1 MRIAEFECHR
11 IPVNH
16 RGDWIFVR
24 VADDAGNAG
33 WGEASGSG
41 DDDVVLAA
49 LAEMATPLQQDDYDP
64 DDLLDHLRRS
74 APADKVPRT
83 AASAVE
89 HAVTELVAR
98 RMGTSVA
105 EMLSSGG
112 NVRDEVPIYANLNRM
127 CRDRSP
133 ETAAAAGRQAVAGGL
148 KRVKFAPF
156 DEVTPEGL
164 AREGTGIAEPGA
176 DRLRALRDAIGP
188 DIALMVDYHWRF
200 TPETVPYLG
209 DLARELDIGW
219 IEDPLP
225 ELDPDEM
232 QRLRDLSGARIAGGE
247 ALLLHEDFEALI
259 RSRAV
264 DVLIAD
270 VKYVGGVGPLDRI
283 CKLAADEGMTFAP
296 HNPSGPIATAA
307 SAHVMAANP
316 NAEVLEFPFGEV
328 PWRTE
333 FAAGE
338 SLIDDRFAVKG
349 PGYGVALVPENAG
362 TRAS

>member
-1 MRIAEFECHR
+1 MRIVEIECHR

-33 WGEASGSG
+33 WGEASSSG
-41 DDDVVLAA
+41 DDDAVLAA
-49 LAEMATPLQQDDYDP
+49 MTEMATPLQQDEYEP
-64 DDLLDHLRRS
+64 DALLAHLRRS
-74 APADKVPRT
+74 APVDKVPRT

-98 RMGTSVA
+98 RLGKSVA
-105 EMLSSGG
+105 GMLSSDG
-112 NVRDEVPIYANLNRM
+112 NARADVPIYANLNRM

-133 ETAAAAGRQAVAGGL
+133 ETAAAAVREAMAGGL

-164 AREGTGIAEPGA
+164 ADAGTGLAEAGA
-176 DRLRALRDAIGP
+176 DRLRALRDAAGP
-188 DIALMVDYHWRF
+188 DIALMVDCHWRF

-209 DLARELDIGW
+209 ALARELDIGW

-225 ELDPDEM
+225 ELDPNEM

-247 ALLLHEDFEALI
+247 ALLVQEDFEALI

-270 VKYVGGVGPLDRI
+270 VKFVGGVGALDRI
-283 CKLAADEGMTFAP
+283 CKLAADQGITFAP

-307 SAHVMAANP
+307 SAHVVAANP

-328 PWRTE
+328 PWRTD

-338 SLIDDRFAVKG
+338 SLIGDRLTVAS
-349 PGYGVALVPENAG
+349 PGYGVALVPEKAG
-362 TRAS
+362 TRAT

>member
-24 VADDAGNAG
+24 VADEAGNAG

-49 LAEMATPLQQDDYDP
+49 LAEMATPLQQDAFEP
-64 DDLLDHLRRS
+64 DALLDHLRRS

-98 RMGTSVA
+98 RLDSSVA
-105 EMLSSGG
+105 EMLNGG
-112 NVRDEVPIYANLNRM
+112 GGVLDDVPIYANLNRM

-156 DEVTPEGL
+156 DEVTPDGL
-164 AREGTGIAEPGA
+164 AAEGTGVAEAGA

-188 DIALMVDYHWRF
+188 EVALMVDCHWRF
-200 TPETVPYLG
+200 TPQTVPYLG

-225 ELDPDEM
+225 DLDPDEM
-232 QRLRDLSGARIAGGE
+232 RRLRDTSGARIAGGE
-247 ALLLHEDFEALI
+247 ALLLQEDFEALI

-283 CKLAADEGMTFAP
+283 CKLAADQGMTFAP

-307 SAHVMAANP
+307 SAHVMAANS
-316 NAEVLEFPFGEV
+316 NAEVLEYPFGEV
-328 PWRTE
+328 PWRTD

-338 SLIDDRFAVKG
+338 RLTGDRFAVKG
-349 PGYGVALVPENAG
+349 PGYGVALKPEKAG
-362 TRAS
+362 TRAT

>member
-1 MRIAEFECHR
+1 MRIADFECHR

-24 VADDAGNAG
+24 VADDLGNAG
-33 WGEASGSG
+33 WGEASSSG
-41 DDDVVLAA
+41 DDDAA
-49 LAEMATPLQQDDYDP
+49 IAAMTEMVSRLLQVDHDP
-64 DDLLDHLRRS
+64 DVLLAQIRQS
-74 APADKVPRT
+74 APAEKIPRT

-89 HAVTELVAR
+89 HAVTELAAR
-98 RMGTSVA
+98 CAGTSVA
-105 EMLSSGG
+105 ETFADGG
-112 NVRDEVPIYANLNRM
+112 STKDAVPIYANLNRM

-133 ETAAAAGRQAVAGGL
+133 DTAAAAARKAVAGGL

-156 DEVTPEGL
+156 DEVTPDGL
-164 AREGTGIAEPGA
+164 VREGTGIAEPGA

-188 DIALMVDYHWRF
+188 DIALMVDCHWRF

-247 ALLLHEDFEALI
+247 ALLLQEDFEALI

-270 VKYVGGVGPLDRI
+270 VKFVGGVGPLDWI
-283 CKLAADEGMTFAP
+283 CKLAADQGITFAP

-307 SAHVMAANP
+307 SAHVVAANS

-328 PWRTE
+328 PWRTDL
-333 FAAGE
+333 AAGE
-338 SLIDDRFAVKG
+338 SLIEDRLAVAG
-349 PGYGVALVPENAG
+349 PGYGVALMPDKAG
-362 TRAS
+362 TRAT

>member
-1 MRIAEFECHR
+1 MRITEFECHR

-16 RGDWIFVR
+16 RGDWVFVR
-24 VADDAGNAG
+24 VADDLGNAG
-33 WGEASGSG
+33 WGEASSSG
-41 DDDVVLAA
+41 DDDAA
-49 LAEMATPLQQDDYDP
+49 IAAMTEMASSLLQVDHDSDALLTQLRQSTP
-64 DDLLDHLRRS
+64 
-74 APADKVPRT
+74 AEKVPRT

-98 RMGTSVA
+98 CADTSVA
-105 EMLSSGG
+105 EMLADSGG
-112 NVRDEVPIYANLNRM
+112 IKDAVPIYANLNRM

-133 ETAAAAGRQAVAGGL
+133 DTAAAAARQAVAGGL
-148 KRVKFAPF
+148 ERVKFAPF

-164 AREGTGIAEPGA
+164 GREGTGIAEPGA

-188 DIALMVDYHWRF
+188 DIALMVDCHWRF

-219 IEDPLP
+219 IEDPLL

-247 ALLLHEDFEALI
+247 ALLLQEDFEALI

-270 VKYVGGVGPLDRI
+270 VKFVGGVGPLDRI
-283 CKLAADEGMTFAP
+283 CKLAADQGITFAP

-307 SAHVMAANP
+307 SAHVVAANP

-338 SLIDDRFAVKG
+338 SLIEDHFAVKG
-349 PGYGVALVPENAG
+349 PGYGVTLMPDKAG
-362 TRAS
+362 TRAT

>member
-1 MRIAEFECHR
+1 MRITAFETHR

-41 DDDVVLAA
+41 DDEVVLAA
-49 LAEMATPLQQDDYDP
+49 LDDMATPLQQDEYDP
-64 DDLLDHLRRS
+64 DALLDHLRHS

-98 RMGTSVA
+98 RMDTSVA
-105 EMLSSGG
+105 RMLSGG
-112 NVRDEVPIYANLNRM
+112 GDVRDDVPIYANLNRM

-156 DEVTPEGL
+156 DEVTPDGL
-164 AREGTGIAEPGA
+164 ADAGIGIAGPGA

-188 DIALMVDYHWRF
+188 DVALMVDCHWRF

-225 ELDPDEM
+225 DLDPDEM
-232 QRLRDLSGARIAGGE
+232 QRLRDASGARIAGGE
-247 ALLLHEDFEALI
+247 ALLAHEEFEALV
-259 RSRAV
+259 RRRAV

-283 CKLAADEGMTFAP
+283 CKLAADQGMTFAP

-328 PWRTE
+328 PWRTD

-338 SLIDDRFAVKG
+338 SLTGDRFAVKG
-349 PGYGVALVPENAG
+349 PGYGVVLVPDRVG
-362 TRAS
+362 HPAS

>member
-1 MRIAEFECHR
+1 MRITAFETHR

-24 VADDAGNAG
+24 IADDAGNAG

-41 DDDVVLAA
+41 DDEAVLAA
-49 LAEMATPLQQDDYDP
+49 LDDMATPLQQDTYDP
-64 DDLLDHLRRS
+64 EALLDHLRRS
-74 APADKVPRT
+74 APAEKVPRT
-83 AASAVE
+83 GASAVE

-98 RMGTSVA
+98 RLDMSVA
-105 EMLSSGG
+105 GMLSGDG
-112 NVRDEVPIYANLNRM
+112 NVLGDVPIYANLNRM

-156 DEVTPEGL
+156 DEVTPDGL
-164 AREGTGIAEPGA
+164 AVAGTGIAGPGA
-176 DRLRALRDAIGP
+176 DRLRALRDAIGS
-188 DIALMVDYHWRF
+188 DVALMVDCHWRF

-209 DLARELDIGW
+209 DLARELDISW

-225 ELDPDEM
+225 DLDPVEM
-232 QRLRDLSGARIAGGE
+232 QRLRDVSGARIAGGE
-247 ALLLHEDFEALI
+247 ALLLQEDFEVLI

-283 CKLAADEGMTFAP
+283 CKLAADHGMTFAP

-328 PWRTE
+328 PWRTD

-338 SLIDDRFAVKG
+338 NLIDDRFAVNG
-349 PGYGVALVPENAG
+349 PGYGIALKPEKAG
-362 TRAS
+362 TRAT

>member
-1 MRIAEFECHR
+1 MRITEFECHR

-16 RGDWIFVR
+16 RGDWVFVR
-24 VADDAGNAG
+24 VADDLGNAG
-33 WGEASGSG
+33 WGEASSSG
-41 DDDVVLAA
+41 DDDAVIAA
-49 LAEMATPLQQDDYDP
+49 MTEMASSLIQVDHDSDA
-64 DDLLDHLRRS
+64 LLTQLRQS
-74 APADKVPRT
+74 APAEKVPRT

-98 RMGTSVA
+98 CAGTSVA
-105 EMLSSGG
+105 EMFAGG
-112 NVRDEVPIYANLNRM
+112 GSIKDAVPIYANLNRM

-133 ETAAAAGRQAVAGGL
+133 DTAAAAARQAVAGGL
-148 KRVKFAPF
+148 ERVKFAPF

-164 AREGTGIAEPGA
+164 GREGTGIAEPGA

-188 DIALMVDYHWRF
+188 DIALMVDCHWRF

-219 IEDPLP
+219 IEDPLL

-247 ALLLHEDFEALI
+247 ALLLQEDFEALI

-270 VKYVGGVGPLDRI
+270 VKFVGGVGPLDRI
-283 CKLAADEGMTFAP
+283 CKLAADQGITFAP

-307 SAHVMAANP
+307 SAHVVAANP

-338 SLIDDRFAVKG
+338 SLIEDHFAVQG
-349 PGYGVALVPENAG
+349 PGYGVTLMPDKAG
-362 TRAS
+362 TRAT

>member
-24 VADDAGNAG
+24 VADEAGNAG

-49 LAEMATPLQQDDYDP
+49 LAEMATPLQQDEFDP
-64 DDLLDHLRRS
+64 DALLAQLRRS
-74 APADKVPRT
+74 APGDKVPRT

-98 RMGTSVA
+98 RLDMSVA
-105 EMLSSGG
+105 GMLSSGG
-112 NVRDEVPIYANLNRM
+112 DVRKDVPIYANLNRM

-133 ETAAAAGRQAVAGGL
+133 ETAAAAGREAVAGGL

-156 DEVTPEGL
+156 DEVTPDGL
-164 AREGTGIAEPGA
+164 AAEGTGLAEPGA

-188 DIALMVDYHWRF
+188 GVALMVDCHWRF
-200 TPETVPYLG
+200 TSETIPYLG
-209 DLARELDIGW
+209 TLARELDIGW

-225 ELDPDEM
+225 DLKPDEM
-232 QRLRDLSGARIAGGE
+232 QRLRDASGARIAGGE
-247 ALLLHEDFEALI
+247 ALLTVESFENLI

-270 VKYVGGVGPLDRI
+270 VKYVGGVGPLDHI
-283 CKLAADEGMTFAP
+283 CRLAADQGMTFAP

-316 NAEVLEFPFGEV
+316 NAEVLEYPFGEV
-328 PWRTE
+328 PWRTD

-338 SLIDDRFAVKG
+338 SLTGDRFAVNG
-349 PGYGVALVPENAG
+349 PGYGVALKPEKAG
-362 TRAS
+362 TRAT

>member
-1 MRIAEFECHR
+1 MRITEFECHR

-24 VADDAGNAG
+24 VGDEAGNAG

-49 LAEMATPLQQDDYDP
+49 LAEMATPLQQDEYDS
-64 DDLLDHLRRS
+64 DALLDHLSRS
-74 APADKVPRT
+74 APAAKVPRT

-98 RMGTSVA
+98 RMDTSVA
-105 EMLSSGG
+105 EMLSGGSG
-112 NVRDEVPIYANLNRM
+112 VRDDVPIYANLNRM

-164 AREGTGIAEPGA
+164 VAEGTGIAEPGA

-188 DIALMVDYHWRF
+188 EVALMVDCHWRF

-232 QRLRDLSGARIAGGE
+232 QRLRDASGARIAGGE
-247 ALLLHEDFEALI
+247 ALRLQEDFETLI
-259 RSRAV
+259 ESRAA

-283 CKLAADEGMTFAP
+283 CKLAADQGMTFAP

-307 SAHVMAANP
+307 SAHVMAANS
-316 NAEVLEFPFGEV
+316 NAEVLEFPYGEV
-328 PWRTE
+328 PWRTD

-338 SLIDDRFAVKG
+338 SVIGDRFAVKG
-349 PGYGVALVPENAG
+349 PGYGVALVLEKAG